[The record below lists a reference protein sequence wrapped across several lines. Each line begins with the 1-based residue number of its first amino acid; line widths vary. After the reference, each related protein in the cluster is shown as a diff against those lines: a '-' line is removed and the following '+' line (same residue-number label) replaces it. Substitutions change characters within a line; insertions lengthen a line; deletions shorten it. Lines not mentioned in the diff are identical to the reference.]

1 MSVRFSV
8 KLNGVISDSFSPSR
22 GLRQGDPLSP
32 YLFLFCV
39 EGFSALLRQAQAEA
53 QLAGVSFGRNGPTIT
68 HLLFADDSVV
78 FMEATSSSMEAL
90 RSVLRKYEVS
100 SGQKVNYTKSS
111 IFFGKSCEE
120 EARQE
125 LKNIIGIGCEAL
137 SEKYL
142 GLPTVVGRSKGGAF
156 KSLTDRSR
164 GKVSGWKGQGLSKAG
179 KEVLVKSVLQS
190 VSTYAMGCF
199 QLNKGQCNSLKYIAS
214 RFWWG
219 AADGQR
225 KVHWVGW
232 DRMCESKRDGGMGF
246 RNYEVFN
253 QALLAKQAWRMA
265 INPDSL
271 CSRVLQARYFKNGDF
286 LNAKCPKRASYTWR
300 SILHGRELLKEGL
313 IWRIGDGQKVRVW
326 SDNWI
331 PRESMKRPLG
341 HHPNKEVEMVS
352 ELLLDNGA
360 GWDEAKLCD
369 TFFEA
374 DVEDIQKIPVGS
386 AGTVD
391 YLAWNYTKNGVFSVR
406 SAYHLG
412 MQIKRNKLGNP
423 GSSMSSDEHKG
434 WLAIWSAAVPNKTK
448 VHCWRLVKN
457 GLAVGGELRRR
468 RIKNGVVCIV
478 CNREET
484 LKHRFWE
491 CPHAHHAWELLRQ
504 RAKLA
509 LVAPPDT
516 IQRYHDLKSWL
527 LSWFGR
533 LGQKELSLAMS
544 LLSQLWFAR
553 NEARHSEGIESPD
566 STVRRAMFLADE
578 WAAINQPRVT
588 TNPTLPGKWSKP
600 APGWHKANTDGAM
613 LLSGDH
619 GGGGV
624 VLRDH
629 HGGFVAG
636 ACHFSPPCAMLR
648 MLSCWRVAEECS

>member
-1 MSVRFSV
+1 
-8 KLNGVISDSFSPSR
+8 
-22 GLRQGDPLSP
+22 
-32 YLFLFCV
+32 
-39 EGFSALLRQAQAEA
+39 
-53 QLAGVSFGRNGPTIT
+53 
-68 HLLFADDSVV
+68 
-78 FMEATSSSMEAL
+78 
-90 RSVLRKYEVS
+90 
-100 SGQKVNYTKSS
+100 VN
-111 IFFGKSCEE
+111 
-120 EARQE
+120 
-125 LKNIIGIGCEAL
+125 LKRE
-137 SEKYL
+137 
-142 GLPTVVGRSKGGAF
+142 
-156 KSLTDRSR
+156 
-164 GKVSGWKGQGLSKAG
+164 Q
-179 KEVLVKSVLQS
+179 
-190 VSTYAMGCF
+190 
-199 QLNKGQCNSLKYIAS
+199 
-214 RFWWG
+214 
-219 AADGQR
+219 
-225 KVHWVGW
+225 
-232 DRMCESKRDGGMGF
+232 
-246 RNYEVFN
+246 
-253 QALLAKQAWRMA
+253 
-265 INPDSL
+265 
-271 CSRVLQARYFKNGDF
+271 DF

-326 SDNWI
+326 SENWI

-352 ELLLDNGA
+352 ELLLENGA

-374 DVEDIQKIPVGS
+374 DVEDILKIPVGS

-412 MQIKRNKLGNP
+412 MQIKRNELGNP

-636 ACHFSPPCAMLR
+636 ACHFFPSVCDAENAELLACRRGVLLARELGVAKLELETDSMGAVTKLRSNEVDRSVQGPLVEEIKLLLREFADFSVVHVRRTCNGAAHRLAKEGCDNKCCNVWVEVPPMYLVNLLACD
-648 MLSCWRVAEECS
+648 VATS